1 MAEQQKVET
10 DVRTE
15 MSRYGDCVCDMCFD
29 KGYVVKAEIPYVAYD
44 GTRELYIR
52 YKGLW
57 MCESCRDKLAA
68 AIAIPYPKAQ
78 KGEDH
83 AT

>member
-10 DVRTE
+10 DVRAE
-15 MSRYGDCVCDMCFD
+15 MYHYGDCVCDMCFD
-29 KGYVVKAEIPYVAYD
+29 KGYVVKAEIPYVAY
-44 GTRELYIR
+44 GGMHLYVR
-52 YKGLW
+52 HKGLW

-78 KGEDH
+78 KGENH